1 MLTTVTPCQCK
12 AMPSLSTPA
21 HFVSSLLVGPRFRN
35 LCFVVLEFEFYE
47 IKHVEARDAYAG
59 VYSWILSLH
68 LTAATLMER
77 TMAKKSFGNLTLL
90 LCKT

>member
-1 MLTTVTPCQCK
+1 MLTTVTSCQCK

-21 HFVSSLLVGPRFRN
+21 HFVSSLLVEPRLRN
-35 LCFVVLEFEFYE
+35 SCFVVLEFEFYE
-47 IKHVEARDAYAG
+47 IKHVEARGAYAG

-68 LTAATLMER
+68 LTAAMLMER

-90 LCKT
+90 LCKA